1 MLANT
6 FIHLRGIGQV
16 TERRLWETGI
26 RSWDD
31 FLAERRLPPG
41 VRSRSRPLKAAVARC
56 AARLR
61 DGDSAYF
68 AREIPSAHAWR
79 MYADFRRNAA
89 FLDIETTGLSPEYS
103 IITLVGILDRD
114 GYRAFVHDRNL
125 SDLREA
131 VERYDMIVTF
141 NGASFDLPFIEYHFG
156 KMFGDTPHLDLRFP
170 LRRMG
175 LVGGLKA
182 IERRLNAAR
191 PSALSSLDG
200 FDAVRMWH
208 MWKRGDRGALDT
220 LIRYNAEDVFS
231 LPKLAE
237 TAYNGLSAAI
247 SAPAPRLERQPYPE
261 ESAPPYDPDVIARLR
276 RRGVFYDRRERNEKR
291 GFPGRNA

>member
-6 FIHLRGIGQV
+6 FIHLPNIGEK
-16 TERRLWETGI
+16 TELRLWEAGI
-26 RSWDD
+26 REWDD
-31 FLAERRLPPG
+31 FLAARELPPG
-41 VRSRSRPLKAAVARC
+41 VRSRSRSLKAAVAQC

-68 AREIPSAHAWR
+68 ARKILSKHAWR
-79 MYADFRRNAA
+79 MYADFRNNAA
-89 FLDIETTGLSPEYS
+89 FLDIETTGLSPKYS

-114 GYRAFVHDRNL
+114 GYRAFIYDRDL
-125 SDLREA
+125 PDLREA

-141 NGASFDLPFIEYHFG
+141 NGATFDLPFIEHHFG
-156 KMFGDTPHLDLRFP
+156 KMFDHTPHLDLRFA
-170 LRRMG
+170 LHRMG
-175 LVGGLKA
+175 MNGGLKS

-237 TAYNGLSAAI
+237 IAYNRLADAI
-247 SAPAPRLERQPYPE
+247 GAPAPRLTPQAYPQTA
-261 ESAPPYDPDVIARLR
+261 APPYDPDVVARLT
-276 RRGVFYDRRERNEKR
+276 RRGAF
-291 GFPGRNA
+291 